1 MLATQKT
8 GTAALRHQ
16 DSSPASARE
25 ASSEPREFT
34 GRKVKVPHGPETWF
48 GFTRTP
54 ILASTEGGKLFAA
67 ASFERVKMPSGGKQM
82 LLQDVAYF
90 PKREQAAELA
100 LVWLCQARGL
110 DVPFTPGNGRLP
122 KDVKRE
128 LCDKLGAAARKI
140 SFVASCPVPQVEPTV
155 PETEEI
161 PAAATEVAC
170 AEVEMCPSV
179 VEEKPEVK
187 IEAPRMSLFGR
198 FARFVTGRLA
208 GWFLKGV

>member
-1 MLATQKT
+1 MLATQET

-82 LLQDVAYF
+82 LLQDVVRI
-90 PKREQAAELA
+90 PTIPPCCSE
-100 LVWLCQARGL
+100 
-110 DVPFTPGNGRLP
+110 GRRPVVP
-122 KDVKRE
+122 KDSGRVFRV
-128 LCDKLGAAARKI
+128 I
-140 SFVASCPVPQVEPTV
+140 
-155 PETEEI
+155 
-161 PAAATEVAC
+161 AATCSE
-170 AEVEMCPSV
+170 
-179 VEEKPEVK
+179 
-187 IEAPRMSLFGR
+187 
-198 FARFVTGRLA
+198 
-208 GWFLKGV
+208 

>member
-1 MLATQKT
+1 MLATQET
-8 GTAALRHQ
+8 GTAAMRPQ
-16 DSSPASARE
+16 GSSTPSARE
-25 ASSEPREFT
+25 ASLEPRKFT

-48 GFTRTP
+48 GFTRAP
-54 ILASTEGGKLFAA
+54 ILASTEVGKLFAA
-67 ASFERVKMPSGGKQM
+67 GSFERVNMPSGGKQM

-170 AEVEMCPSV
+170 ADVETCPSV

-187 IEAPRMSLFGR
+187 MEAPRMSLFGR